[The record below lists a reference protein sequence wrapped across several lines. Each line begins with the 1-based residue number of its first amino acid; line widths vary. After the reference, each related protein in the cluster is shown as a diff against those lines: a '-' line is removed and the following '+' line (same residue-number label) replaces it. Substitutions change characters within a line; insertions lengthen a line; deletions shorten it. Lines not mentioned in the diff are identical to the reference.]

1 MKNKKIR
8 VKIALKIQDGSLF
21 TYTGITDFMCDRLYT
36 VNNIKK
42 VNIYIFEN
50 DIRKASYL
58 IMGDNITKEYITNIA
73 IEFLEVYLRC
83 DDEGVLKWKVQCI
96 KEIQMNE

>member
-8 VKIALKIQDGSLF
+8 VKIVLKIQDGSLF
-21 TYTGITDFMCDRLYT
+21 TYTGITDFMDDRLYT

-73 IEFLEVYLRC
+73 IEFLENYLRS
-83 DDEGVLKWKVQCI
+83 DD
-96 KEIQMNE
+96 